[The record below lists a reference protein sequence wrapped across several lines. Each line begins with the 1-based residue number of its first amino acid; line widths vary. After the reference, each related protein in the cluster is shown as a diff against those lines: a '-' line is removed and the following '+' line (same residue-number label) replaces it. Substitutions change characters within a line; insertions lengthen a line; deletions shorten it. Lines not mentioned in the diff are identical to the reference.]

1 MKTGG
6 GWIGRRNWRRAVL
19 ELIDDEQGATAVEY
33 AILVSFIAGVI
44 AGSVQLV
51 GIKTQALFQSV
62 LTLWP

>member
-6 GWIGRRNWRRAVL
+6 GYIRRNWRRAVL

-33 AILVSFIAGVI
+33 AIVASLIATVI
-44 AGSVQLV
+44 AGTVQLV
-51 GIKTQALFQSV
+51 GVKTQALFQSV